1 MKNRIQ
7 GRAFCGLTLAALI
20 MNGCSTV
27 QPQATA
33 AVTTDSFA
41 ESYEA
46 LNGTINA
53 SGKENRTIHLPAD
66 HPFVE
71 VSGEDIVTKA
81 EAKETFYVLYSD
93 AMCPWCRSVIETAAA
108 CAKKNGI
115 STIYVVDL
123 WDDEGNEVFRD
134 KVEVKD
140 GVLTQTVKGTDAYAM
155 TLTLFQNVLNE
166 YTVTDVNGTKYD
178 VGEKRI
184 FAPNFIYVK
193 DGQPVV
199 LTEGIS
205 ELQTDAREE
214 LSDAILQDEQKILN
228 TFFQTK

>member
-1 MKNRIQ
+1 MKNRNQ
-7 GRAFCGLTLAALI
+7 GRAFCGLILVALI
-20 MNGCSTV
+20 MNGCSAE
-27 QPQATA
+27 QPQAPA

-108 CAKKNGI
+108 CAKKNSI